1 MPLPGLLAQLTAE
14 PGRPRLTWYAP
25 AERVELSGHVLDNWV
40 TKTANLL
47 VEEYDAGPGTR
58 VLLDL
63 PVHWRSVVWAF
74 AVWRVGACVMVP
86 GPSTTRVDLVVTD
99 RPAAHSGGD
108 IVAVALPALARSF
121 DGDLPPGVVDATGAV
136 MTYGDVL
143 TWMPEPDPLS
153 PALERA
159 EVSLQRGRQRVRLGH
174 PGEHVAV
181 RDGGTCCVD
190 HAGGEVAVEAARER
204 RQGHRDD
211 VPAGVGGRAV
221 GDDEVDPG
229 GRGARHHH
237 ARSHPPDRERPD
249 DAAPVHRQV
258 EQHAGA
264 RAGVVL

>member
-1 MPLPGLLAQLTAE
+1 MPLPGLLAQLAAE

-74 AVWRVGACVMVP
+74 AVWRVGACVLVP
-86 GPSTTRVDLVVTD
+86 GLSATRVDLVVTD

-159 EVSLQRGRQRVRLGH
+159 EVVVHRDLDRWATELLKADGGAGLGGRVLVERLGRAPRTGRRRCGPPPRGRHR
-174 PGEHVAV
+174 A
-181 RDGGTCCVD
+181 
-190 HAGGEVAVEAARER
+190 
-204 RQGHRDD
+204 GHRPGTRRLTYHLRRRSRLP
-211 VPAGVGGRAV
+211 PAPCDGRITWCRRPQPRMVTNRPQPA
-221 GDDEVDPG
+221 P
-229 GRGARHHH
+229 
-237 ARSHPPDRERPD
+237 STPD
-249 DAAPVHRQV
+249 DSR
-258 EQHAGA
+258 
-264 RAGVVL
+264 R

>member
-86 GPSTTRVDLVVTD
+86 GASTTRVDLVVTD

-153 PALERA
+153 PALQAEGSVVAHRDLDRWAARILTANGGIHPHGRVLVADSTGRA
-159 EVSLQRGRQRVRLGH
+159 ALADALAVALAVYVADGSVVLCGKGASEDVDLLQRLVTTELVTEQVRLG
-174 PGEHVAV
+174 
-181 RDGGTCCVD
+181 
-190 HAGGEVAVEAARER
+190 
-204 RQGHRDD
+204 
-211 VPAGVGGRAV
+211 
-221 GDDEVDPG
+221 
-229 GRGARHHH
+229 
-237 ARSHPPDRERPD
+237 
-249 DAAPVHRQV
+249 
-258 EQHAGA
+258 
-264 RAGVVL
+264 

>member
-74 AVWRVGACVMVP
+74 AVWRVGACVIVP

-159 EVSLQRGRQRVRLGH
+159 EIVVHRDLDRWATDLL
-174 PGEHVAV
+174 EA
-181 RDGGTCCVD
+181 DGG
-190 HAGGEVAVEAARER
+190 AGLGGRVLVEPVARRRRRARPQPRRARSGQCRRRPQPALRRDR
-204 RQGHRDD
+204 RQGRPTSGGHRA
-211 VPAGVGGRAV
+211 VPSLCRPHPAGRLRLDAGRA
-221 GDDEVDPG
+221 
-229 GRGARHHH
+229 RGEA
-237 ARSHPPDRERPD
+237 P
-249 DAAPVHRQV
+249 AA
-258 EQHAGA
+258 G
-264 RAGVVL
+264 

>member
-74 AVWRVGACVMVP
+74 AAWRVGACVIVP

-99 RPAAHSGGD
+99 RPA
-108 IVAVALPALARSF
+108 
-121 DGDLPPGVVDATGAV
+121 GVVDATGAV

-159 EVSLQRGRQRVRLGH
+159 EIVVHRDLDRWATELLK
-174 PGEHVAV
+174 A
-181 RDGGTCCVD
+181 DGG
-190 HAGGEVAVEAARER
+190 AGL
-204 RQGHRDD
+204 
-211 VPAGVGGRAV
+211 GGRV
-221 GDDEVDPG
+221 LVEPVD
-229 GRGARHHH
+229 
-237 ARSHPPDRERPD
+237 
-249 DAAPVHRQV
+249 
-258 EQHAGA
+258 A
-264 RAGVVL
+264 RATLADVLGVV